1 MTTHQTFDPSTSPIG
16 FSRRNFLRVG
26 ALAGGGLVIGARF
39 GLDGGGAIF
48 AAEPGDAAAL
58 NAHVL
63 LRPDGKV
70 TILAQNP
77 EIGQGVKTMLPML
90 IAEELDVAWED
101 VTVEQADFD
110 PDRFSGQFAGGSF
123 ATPMHYTPMRQV
135 GAAGR
140 ALLVAAAAARWGV
153 EPGECTTAAGVVRC
167 GDRSAGYGEL
177 AAAASALPAPDP
189 DSLTLKEPS
198 QFKIIGTPVPGVD
211 NHKIVTGQ
219 PLFGIDVEI
228 EGMRHA
234 VLERCPVPGGRVK
247 SAKLDA
253 VKAAPGVSEA
263 FVLDEDS
270 VRGVAIIGSSWWL
283 INEARS
289 LLEVEWDEG
298 ATAQQSTE
306 FFDRTAAELSKEA
319 AQREAGADGDVSAA
333 LEGAA
338 KTVESAYSYP
348 FLAHAPLEPQN
359 TTALVKGGSSA
370 GKTVELWSPTQTP
383 ERARTSVAEAL
394 GVAPEAVT
402 IHLTRMGGGF
412 GRRLYNEPVVEAAVI
427 ASRVEGPV
435 KLLWTREDDT
445 RHDPYRP
452 GGYHFLRGGI
462 DTAGKLIAW
471 DDHFVTFGED
481 GKPASSA
488 NMSPREFPQ
497 AFVENFRLGM
507 SMMPLGIPTGA
518 LRAPTSNAISFV
530 IQSFLDELALAA
542 GRDPVEFRLELLEKD
557 VESQLD
563 GKRMAAVLR
572 RVADTSGWAQGSLPR
587 GTGMGVA
594 FHFSHRGYFAEV
606 VRAAVSRPGDVTV
619 EKVWVVGDVG
629 SQIINP
635 SNAVNQVQGAV
646 LDGLGQA
653 LGQKITFAGGR
664 TEQRNF
670 NDFPLL
676 RFAQAPDVEVEFLL
690 SDNAPTGLGEP
701 ALPPLPPALGN
712 AIFAATGKRV
722 RSLPLADHDLSW
734 S

>member
-1 MTTHQTFDPSTSPIG
+1 MTNLDKTLPESPG
-16 FSRRNFLRVG
+16 LAVSRRNFLRVG
-26 ALAGGGLVIGARF
+26 ALAGGGLVLGARF
-39 GLDGGGAIF
+39 GFDGGGIAF
-48 AAEPGDAAAL
+48 AAEDGAAAAL
-58 NAHVL
+58 SAHVKIQ
-63 LRPDGKV
+63 PDGKV

-110 PDRFSGQFAGGSF
+110 PDNFSGQFAGGSF
-123 ATPMHYTPMRQV
+123 ATPMHYMPMRQV

-153 EPGECTTAAGVVRC
+153 EPGECTTEAGVVRC

-177 AAAASALPAPDP
+177 AAAAAELPAPEP
-189 DSLTLKEPS
+189 DALTLKEPS
-198 QFKIIGTPVPGVD
+198 KFRIIGTPVAGVD
-211 NHKIVTGQ
+211 NHGIVTGQ
-219 PLFGIDVEI
+219 PLFGIDVEV

-234 VLERCPVPGGRVK
+234 VLERCPVPGGRVR
-247 SAKLDA
+247 SAKLDR
-253 VKAAPGVSEA
+253 VKGAPGVTDA
-263 FVLDEDS
+263 FVLDEDA
-270 VRGVAIIGSSWWL
+270 VRGVAIVGSNWWL
-283 INEARS
+283 VNEARA
-289 LLEVEWDEG
+289 LLEIDWDEG
-298 ATAQQSTE
+298 PTASQSTE
-306 FFDRTAAELSKEA
+306 SFDRTAAELAEQP
-319 AQREAGADGDVSAA
+319 AQREAGADGDVEAA
-333 LEGAA
+333 LKGASR
-338 KTVESAYSYP
+338 TVEAAYSYP

-359 TTALVKGGSSA
+359 TTAHVRD
-370 GKTVELWSPTQTP
+370 GKVELWSPTQTP

-412 GRRLYNEPVVEAAVI
+412 GRRLYNEPVVEAAVV
-427 ASRVEGPV
+427 ASRVDAPV

-452 GGYHFLRGGI
+452 GGYHHLRGGV
-462 DTAGKLIAW
+462 DAAGKLVAW

-481 GKPASSA
+481 GKAASSA

-507 SMMPLGIPTGA
+507 SMMPLGVPTGA

-530 IQSFLDELALAA
+530 IQSFLDELANAA

-557 VESQLD
+557 VESQFD

-572 RVADTSGWAQGSLPR
+572 RVAENAKWGRVDLPR
-587 GTGMGVA
+587 GSGMGVA

-606 VRAAVSRPGDVTV
+606 VRATVAPAGDVSV
-619 EKVWVVGDVG
+619 DKVWVVGDVG

-653 LGQKITFAGGR
+653 LGQKITFAAGR

-676 RFAQAPDVEVEFLL
+676 RFEQAPEVEVDFLL
-690 SDNAPTGLGEP
+690 SDNSPTGLGEP

-712 AIFAATGKRV
+712 AIFAATGRRV
-722 RSLPLADHDLSW
+722 RSLPLVDHDLSW
-734 S
+734 G